1 MQFSNLLTLQGQ
13 LFLLLTVG
21 AIARRLQL
29 FDKRAKQLLTD
40 LVLYIALPCSI
51 IRSFQI
57 QVSGDLFSSL
67 LTVFF
72 VSVAIQGVSWI
83 FSKVFYRSTD
93 PYKAKVLRYA
103 ILISNAGFIGIPI
116 AGQMF
121 GPVGYMYAS
130 VYLIPQRVMMWSAG
144 LAIFNSAHLSKK
156 EAAKNVLLQP
166 CMVAV
171 YVGLFL
177 LVSGLHLPR
186 FVENTLDSLGGATTA
201 LSMLLIGS
209 LFAEMDRDQLVLDK
223 NLFSFS
229 IIRLFLIPFITLIG
243 CHFAGIDPMVA
254 SVSIILSGMPGG
266 SSTVILASKYGG
278 DTIYASKL
286 VIISTAFSL
295 ISISL
300 WALALQ

>member
-21 AIARRLQL
+21 AIARQLQL
-29 FDKRAKQLLTD
+29 FDKRTKQLLTD

-57 QVSGDLFSSL
+57 QVSGDLSLLCSPCSLSLLPSRRKLDLLQGILSLNRSLQSQGSSL
-67 LTVFF
+67 CNPHFECRIYWYPHSRADVWP
-72 VSVAIQGVSWI
+72 S
-83 FSKVFYRSTD
+83 
-93 PYKAKVLRYA
+93 
-103 ILISNAGFIGIPI
+103 GIYVCLSLP
-116 AGQMF
+116 
-121 GPVGYMYAS
+121 
-130 VYLIPQRVMMWSAG
+130 IPQRVMMWSAG
-144 LAIFNSAHLSKK
+144 LAIFNSAPEQEGGS
-156 EAAKNVLLQP
+156 EERFTA
-166 CMVAV
+166 
-171 YVGLFL
+171 
-177 LVSGLHLPR
+177 SLHGCSLCWSIFIGQWLASPR